1 MLKKVAVCVA
11 SALLFSMLLC
21 QWGFAAENLLK
32 NPSFE
37 EVDNNMPLAGVHG
50 FGIIRTVLSSL
61 KWSRKVLKAGSTM
74 LLLRIERQEMQ
85 DIFRK

>member
-1 MLKKVAVCVA
+1 VLL

-37 EVDNNMPLAGVHG
+37 EVDNNMPLGWSTWVWNYQNGVVE
-50 FGIIRTVLSSL
+50 F
-61 KWSRKVLKAGSTM
+61 KVEQEGAQSGQYYVT
-74 LLLRIERQEMQ
+74 IENREQEMQ

>member
-37 EVDNNMPLAGVHG
+37 EVDNNMPLGWSTW

-74 LLLRIERQEMQ
+74 LL
-85 DIFRK
+85 

>member
-37 EVDNNMPLAGVHG
+37 EVDNNMPLGWSTWVWNYQNGVVE
-50 FGIIRTVLSSL
+50 F
-61 KWSRKVLKAGSTM
+61 KVEQEGAQSGSTM
-74 LLLRIERQEMQ
+74 LL
-85 DIFRK
+85 